1 MTTCYICQGAK
12 WTKVYRIKDWDIERC
27 DVCGFARI
35 DPLPARET
43 RPEFYS
49 REKVI
54 SRNVKRLSLS
64 QKFSRAMKRAFK
76 KITGQDKS
84 GIFYGKLS
92 RYLPAG
98 AEILDIGCGDGSFL
112 NLAKRRFNCT
122 GIEIS
127 EYLGSLAGRQADIRV
142 ITGDFFTAD
151 IGTGKFDG
159 ITLISLL
166 EHLDHPEDA
175 IKKCFDL
182 MKPGGILLLKTV
194 NYSCLNRLMRKERWT
209 GFRVPDHVV
218 YFDPSNLKRLL
229 KRTGFSRIKLS
240 AWPLSDNMYCDAWK

>member
-1 MTTCYICQGAK
+1 MATCYICQNTK
-12 WTKVYRIKDWDIERC
+12 WTTAYRIKDWDIERC

-35 DPLPARET
+35 NPLPARET

-49 REKVI
+49 QEKVV
-54 SRNVKRLSLS
+54 SRNVKQLSLS
-64 QKFSRAMKRAFK
+64 QRFSRAMKGAFK

-84 GIFYGKLS
+84 GIFYSKLS

-98 AEILDIGCGDGSFL
+98 TEVLDIGCGDGSFL

-127 EYLGSLAGRQADIRV
+127 EYLGSLARRQAGIR
-142 ITGDFFTAD
+142 IIIGDFFTAD
-151 IGTGKFDG
+151 LAPGKFDG

-166 EHLDHPEDA
+166 EHLDHPEA
-175 IKKCFDL
+175 AVKKCFDL
-182 MKPGGILLLKTV
+182 LKPGGILLIKTV
-194 NYSCLNRLMRKERWT
+194 NYGCVNRSIRKENWT

-218 YFDPSNLKRLL
+218 YFNPSNLKRLL
-229 KRTGFSRIKLS
+229 ERTGFSRIKIS
-240 AWPLSDNMYCDAWK
+240 AWPFSDNMYCDAWK